1 MFKSSEI
8 EKLQEE
14 IAKELD
20 GKRFWHTIGVAH
32 TAATLAMR
40 YDVDMNTAYVAGLL
54 HDCAKCISDKKKL
67 SICKKNGIPVSETE
81 QTNPSLLHAKVGAF
95 LAKDKYHIDDD
106 SIIDAIAYH
115 TTGRPNMTDLE
126 QIIYIADYIE
136 PGRNKAPNLD
146 EIRHLAF
153 IDKEKALIKILE
165 DSLFYL
171 QDSSQEID
179 LITQQ
184 TYDYYKNKQEGEHY
198 E

>member
-8 EKLQEE
+8 EKLQEKM
-14 IAKELD
+14 AKELD

-40 YDVDMNTAYVAGLL
+40 YDVDMDTAYVAGLL

-67 SICKKNGIPVSETE
+67 SICKKNGIAVTETE
-81 QTNPSLLHAKVGAF
+81 QMNPSLLHAKVGAF
-95 LAKDKYHIDDD
+95 LAKDKYHIDDI
-106 SIIDAIAYH
+106 SIIDAITYH

-136 PGRNKAPNLD
+136 PGRNKASHLD

>member
-14 IAKELD
+14 MAKELD

-32 TAATLAMR
+32 TAASLAMR
-40 YDVDMNTAYVAGLL
+40 YNVDMDTAYVTGLL

-67 SICKKNGIPVSETE
+67 SICKKNGIPVSDTE
-81 QTNPSLLHAKVGAF
+81 QMNPSLLHAKVGAF
-95 LAKDKYHIDDD
+95 LAADKYHIED
-106 SIIDAIAYH
+106 SNMLDAIKYH
-115 TTGRPNMTDLE
+115 TTGRPGMSDLE

-153 IDKEKALIKILE
+153 VDKEKALIRILE
-165 DSLFYL
+165 DCLFYL
-171 QDSSQEID
+171 KDSDQKID
-179 LITQQ
+179 ILTQQ
-184 TYDYYKNKQEGEHY
+184 TYEYYKSK
-198 E
+198 

>member
-14 IAKELD
+14 MAEELD
-20 GKRFWHTIGVAH
+20 SKRFWHTIGVAH
-32 TAATLAMR
+32 TASSLAMR
-40 YDVDMNTAYVAGLL
+40 YNVDVNTAYVAGLL

-67 SICKKNGIPVSETE
+67 SICKKNGITVSETE
-81 QTNPSLLHAKVGAF
+81 QINPSLLHAKVGAF
-95 LAKDKYHIDDD
+95 LAKDKYHINDN
-106 SIIDAIAYH
+106 SIIDAITYH
-115 TTGRPNMTDLE
+115 TTGRPNMSDLE

-184 TYDYYKNKQEGEHY
+184 TYDYYKNK
-198 E
+198 